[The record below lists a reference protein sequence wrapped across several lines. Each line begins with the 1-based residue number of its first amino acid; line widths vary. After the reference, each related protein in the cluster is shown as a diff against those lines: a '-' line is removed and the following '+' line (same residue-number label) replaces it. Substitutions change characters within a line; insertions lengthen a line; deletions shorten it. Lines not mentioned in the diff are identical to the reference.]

1 MVDGCSS
8 SITDSRM
15 LKCIVQGAKVGGGVA
30 TPHPE
35 FLNALPLLR
44 VPVKSAIFYGGGGG

>member
-15 LKCIVQGAKVGGGVA
+15 LKCIVQGAKVGGVA
-30 TPHPE
+30 TPPPPPE
-35 FLNALPLLR
+35 FWNE
-44 VPVKSAIFYGGGGG
+44 